1 MVLIGGTK
9 EKNEYD
15 SETISG
21 TIGTHLCWA
30 AIHQLSS
37 IALFLQLKLE
47 VLYCVNKGYKE
58 QKNHISPLC

>member
-30 AIHQLSS
+30 VIHQLSS

-47 VLYCVNKGYKE
+47 VLYYINKGYKE

>member
-47 VLYCVNKGYKE
+47 VLYL
-58 QKNHISPLC
+58 H

>member
-21 TIGTHLCWA
+21 TIGTPTFVGQPF
-30 AIHQLSS
+30 I
-37 IALFLQLKLE
+37 
-47 VLYCVNKGYKE
+47 N
-58 QKNHISPLC
+58 

>member
-21 TIGTHLCWA
+21 TIGTDLCWA

-37 IALFLQLKLE
+37 IALCLQLKLE
-47 VLYCVNKGYKE
+47 VLYYINKGYKE

>member
-47 VLYCVNKGYKE
+47 VITLTKVTKNKRTTYRHCA
-58 QKNHISPLC
+58 N